1 MSVQVLHP
9 VDRLLW
15 LLVVALALV
24 GSVWLSS
31 EAYVSFEDSR
41 VVTTLLRSEKDKYC
55 HFIYKR

>member
-15 LLVVALALV
+15 TLVVVLALV

-31 EAYVSFEDSR
+31 EAYVSYEDSR
-41 VVTTLLRSEKDKYC
+41 VVTTLLRSGKIKYF
-55 HFIYKR
+55 HYFR